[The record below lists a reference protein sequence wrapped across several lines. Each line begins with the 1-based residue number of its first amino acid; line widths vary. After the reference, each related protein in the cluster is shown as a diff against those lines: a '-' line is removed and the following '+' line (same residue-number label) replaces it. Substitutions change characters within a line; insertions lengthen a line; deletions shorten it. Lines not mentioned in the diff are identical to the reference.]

1 MIETLVLFQ
10 ICSLKE
16 EIRINPDGSPT
27 IVYQQGCERVE
38 VINFNHYHTIIS
50 WYKHSNFEIHRR

>member
-50 WYKHSNFEIHRR
+50 